1 MSQTMIDNINKT
13 LDVGLKMATPVGV
26 VVMLFMQSQFVTR
39 GEFANSSERVDARL
53 SKIETVLIRMEAGA
67 ESDKRHDTLLAD
79 HETRLRNVERVTPK

>member
-1 MSQTMIDNINKT
+1 MIDNINKS
-13 LDVGLKMATPVGV
+13 LDVGLKMATPIGV

-67 ESDKRHDTLLAD
+67 EADKRHDTLLAD
-79 HETRLRNVERVTPK
+79 HETRLRNIERVISK